1 MVDFHELSTAK
12 LDVLGTAAS
21 AWEDVVKKLRSMDQD
36 WDNAVIAKVDS
47 ANWTGPSADQAR
59 PKLQRVNEQL
69 TAAVTEA
76 GAIASILKDAGQDFQ
91 AARSRL
97 DKAVAD
103 ARAAGLTVSDTGT
116 VSWPPADHATRHDPD
131 ANQAYQAEYRGKAEA
146 ARKAIDAAV
155 QEATAADERAAW
167 ALGSDTATDNV
178 KSFNA
183 RAIGGGPEGD
193 GDRAAQLAA
202 KGGKISDAE
211 LTELNSLL
219 AANAND
225 PKFSTRFYQDLGP
238 KGTLQAW
245 NSMVGDEQ
253 QFNGASDA
261 RWKQYQELQ
270 KNLGLNLA
278 TATRTTNE
286 PHLSDQ
292 WAADLRKAGSET
304 MWDKPYR
311 QSGMDYAPYGYQ
323 VLSGILRT
331 GDYDPRFLNPIAEH
345 ITQLDTDE
353 KYWPAPVF
361 GPRSDR
367 RGYNLLGPEGGSGF
381 EPTTAI
387 LEALGHSPEA
397 ATRFFHDRPT
407 AYNTD
412 GTVNP
417 NGRTTP
423 ADYLTYFTHDK
434 EYTPDTVSQKNELR
448 QQGMHSGPDA
458 LGHAL
463 EAATTGRPYDDPSG
477 PPAKHT
483 ADQADVM
490 NRVVQTFGTHG
501 NGGVLDDLKGED
513 AKFAPLRD
521 SLGHMTADYIGDTQ
535 RALSPHKDDLPVNG
549 APANLR
555 EAPVRGLLDALGRDP
570 DAYGAVVNANQAYS
584 TAVIRGHIDS
594 GQTDF
599 ARLEADID
607 STSRAGGVVSGI
619 LNEARINE
627 VHSEHAASDKEY
639 NEALEKNAGYAK
651 TVFSS
656 TIGAVTE
663 KVPVAGEV
671 ANFLVEEITDSVV
684 KANERD
690 TTGEA
695 RQQGRDYVADGRGSA
710 ALGAKQAV
718 TDAAFGTALSADD
731 IRRLA
736 DSAGDRVLDGYTDG
750 SSGSQSSNGKVSG

>member
-12 LDVLGTAAS
+12 LDVLGTAAT
-21 AWEDVVKKLRSMDQD
+21 AWDDVVKKLQAMDRD
-36 WDNAVIAKVDS
+36 WDGEVIGKVNS
-47 ANWTGPSADQAR
+47 ANWTGPSADAAR

-69 TAAVTEA
+69 TAAVTQA
-76 GAIASILKDAGQDFQ
+76 TAIASVLRDAGNDFQ
-91 AARSRL
+91 SAKGKL

-103 ARAAGLTVSDTGT
+103 ARSGGLTVTSDGT
-116 VSWPPADHATRHDPD
+116 VSWPPADNATRHDPE

-167 ALGSDTATDNV
+167 AMRSDTTTDNL

-183 RAIGGGPEGD
+183 KAVGAGSDAD
-193 GDRAAQLAA
+193 GIRAAQLAG
-202 KGGKISDAE
+202 KGGKITDAE

-219 AANAND
+219 AANQND
-225 PKFSTRFYQDLGP
+225 PLFSTRFYQDLGP

-245 NSMVGDEQ
+245 NSMVGEEQ

-278 TATRTTNE
+278 TATRPSNV
-286 PHLSDQ
+286 PHLPDQ
-292 WAADLRKAGSET
+292 WAADLRKAGAEPL
-304 MWDKPYR
+304 WDKPYR
-311 QSGMDYAPYGYQ
+311 QSGLDYAPYGYQ

-331 GDYDPRFLNPIAEH
+331 GNYDPHFLNPIAEH

-353 KYWPAPVF
+353 KYWPAPVY

-367 RGYNLLGPEGGSGF
+367 RGYNLLGAEGGSGF
-381 EPTTAI
+381 EPTTAV

-397 ATRFFHDRPT
+397 ATKFFHDAPT

-417 NGRTTP
+417 NGKVKP
-423 ADYLTYFTHDK
+423 ADYLNYFTHDK

-448 QQGMHSGPDA
+448 QTGMKSGPDA

-463 EAATTGRPYDDPSG
+463 EAATTGRPYDDHSG
-477 PPAKHT
+477 TPPKHT

-490 NRVVQTFGTHG
+490 NKVVQTFGTHG

-521 SLGHMTADYIGDTQ
+521 SLGHMSADYIGDVQ

-549 APANLR
+549 AAANLK
-555 EAPVRGLLDALGRDP
+555 ESPVRGLLDALGRDP
-570 DAYGAVVNANQAYS
+570 DAYGAVANANQAYS
-584 TAVIRGHIDS
+584 TALVRGHIEN
-594 GQTDF
+594 GVDF
-599 ARLEADID
+599 SRLEADID
-607 STSRAGGVVSGI
+607 STSRAGGVISGI

-627 VHSEHAASDKEY
+627 VHQEHATSDKEY

-651 TVFSS
+651 TAFTT

-684 KANERD
+684 EANQRD
-690 TTGEA
+690 TTEDG
-695 RQQGRDYVADGRGSA
+695 RQEGRDFVAEGREGA

-718 TDAAFGTALSADD
+718 IDAANGTKLSPED

-736 DSAGDRVLDGYTDG
+736 DSAGDRALDGYTDG
-750 SSGSQSSNGKVSG
+750 SGGSQSSNGKVSG